1 MENVPQKHDQIATPN
16 DSSLIVIP
24 ENAPDGL
31 RIWSQWYFDHAV
43 TTVARSQ
50 KEQVRDLN
58 LFIQHM
64 ELTEKTDERP
74 RWTPRLSESF
84 KENMKEF

>member
-1 MENVPQKHDQIATPN
+1 MEKDLQKHDQKATPN

-24 ENAPDGL
+24 KNAPDGL
-31 RIWSQWYFDHAV
+31 RTWLRWCFDHAV

-58 LFIQHM
+58 LFIGYM
-64 ELTEKTDERP
+64 ELTEKTDAHSI
-74 RWTPRLSESF
+74 W
-84 KENMKEF
+84 KIWVKV